1 MIGHLHRKFESYF
14 FLTAK
19 ESIPFVCVICAIP
32 LSYQIIDV
40 VMFLFMELF
49 QQISEKGVQEL
60 EYQHY
65 PVPSEL
71 I

>member
-1 MIGHLHRKFESYF
+1 
-14 FLTAK
+14 
-19 ESIPFVCVICAIP
+19 
-32 LSYQIIDV
+32 
-40 VMFLFMELF
+40 MFLFMELF